1 MTGSDP
7 RDDELVDPLDA
18 DATQAGPG
26 PARAPPRSI
35 TERHL
40 KTVVESLVFVAER
53 PIAAQEIARVAR
65 AEVREVRRLLVELRD
80 EYAGRGIQLDELAG
94 AWQFRSSVAN
104 APFVR
109 ELLQAKPVRL
119 SRAQVEA
126 LSIIA
131 YRQPI
136 TRPEVDEVRGVD
148 SGSAMKVLLER
159 GLVRHIGRRE
169 EPGRPLLYGTTAQFL
184 EFFGLRNLRDL
195 PLLREYTE
203 LTPESEATLSATL
216 GDEPA
221 GAQPEPEAAPTEAR
235 EGAGEER

>member
-1 MTGSDP
+1 MTPDP
-7 RDDELVDPLDA
+7 RDDAPPDEAAQDELLPS
-18 DATQAGPG
+18 GPG

-53 PIAAQEIARVAR
+53 PITVQDLARVAR
-65 AEVREVRRLLVELRD
+65 ADARDVRKLLHELR
-80 EYAGRGIQLDELAG
+80 EEFQSRGIQLDEVGG

-119 SRAQVEA
+119 TRAQVES

-136 TRPEVDEVRGVD
+136 TRPEVDDVRGVD

-159 GLVRHIGRRE
+159 NLIRHIGRRE
-169 EPGRPLLYGTTAQFL
+169 EPGRPLLYGTTGHFL
-184 EFFGLRNLRDL
+184 EFFGLRSLRDL
-195 PLLREYTE
+195 PMLREYTE
-203 LTPESEATLSATL
+203 LSPESEAALTERLAEEEAEAPKKPARAPADVD
-216 GDEPA
+216 GD
-221 GAQPEPEAAPTEAR
+221 AR
-235 EGAGEER
+235 

>member
-1 MTGSDP
+1 MTAE
-7 RDDELVDPLDA
+7 DEAIEPDEEELPG
-18 DATQAGPG
+18 AGPG

-35 TERHL
+35 SERHL
-40 KTVVESLVFVAER
+40 KTVVESLVFVAEK
-53 PIAAQEIARVAR
+53 PISAQDIARVAR
-65 AEVREVRRLLVELRD
+65 ADLREVRKLLHELHD
-80 EYAGRGIQLDELAG
+80 EYQGRGVQLDEIAG

-148 SGSAMKVLLER
+148 SGSAMKILLER

-169 EPGRPLLYGTTAQFL
+169 EPGRPLLYGTTSQFL

-203 LTPESEATLSATL
+203 LSPESEATLTDKLGEAEGGSEAPAATP
-216 GDEPA
+216 DPA
-221 GAQPEPEAAPTEAR
+221 TPS
-235 EGAGEER
+235 EGGEDR

>member
-1 MTGSDP
+1 MTPDP
-7 RDDELVDPLDA
+7 EDALDAAGDDEEI
-18 DATQAGPG
+18 ATGPG

-40 KTVVESLVFVAER
+40 KTVIESLVFVAEK
-53 PIAAQEIARVAR
+53 PITAVDIARVAR
-65 AEVREVRRLLVELRD
+65 ADVRDIRRLLAELKD
-80 EYAGRGIQLDELAG
+80 EFQGRGVQLDEIAG

-109 ELLQAKPVRL
+109 ELLQAKPIRL
-119 SRAQVEA
+119 TRAQVES

-136 TRPEVDEVRGVD
+136 TRPEVDEIRGVD
-148 SGSAMKVLLER
+148 SGSAMKVLLDR

-169 EPGRPLLYGTTAQFL
+169 EPGRPLLYGTTSHFL

-195 PLLREYTE
+195 PMLREYTE
-203 LTPESEATLSATL
+203 LSPESEATLTESL
-216 GDEPA
+216 GEEAPA
-221 GAQPEPEAAPTEAR
+221 EAASPAPD
-235 EGAGEER
+235 EGEPKR